1 LTERERPEPE
11 NRPGFFWPAEP
22 ATGGTTDLLR
32 KKQFHSAAQDAT
44 FSRFGF
50 WVLKMQYR
58 GRHYIVVQGI
68 EPDSWKWTVD
78 LDEQTSKSGE
88 ARTRGL
94 AVSAVVLLVDR
105 LLTRKSRSSAAW
117 FNSVQLQDSNS

>member
-1 LTERERPEPE
+1 MTERERPEPE
-11 NRPGFFWPAEP
+11 NRPGFFLAAEP
-22 ATGGTTDLLR
+22 ATEALQTLLR
-32 KKQFHSAAQDAT
+32 KKQFHFGSQDAT

-50 WVLKMQYR
+50 EYFKMQYR
-58 GRHYIVVQGI
+58 GKQYIVVQGI

-88 ARTRGL
+88 AKTRGL

-105 LLTRKSRSSAAW
+105 LLTRKPRSSAA
-117 FNSVQLQDSNS
+117 